1 MEKGEVLQALF
12 YNHPSRQWHFEEIVQ
27 ESKMTRPRLSYW
39 LKQYQ
44 KKEIIQRLKPRGK
57 MPYYIGNFESPTYKN
72 SKKVYALQQ
81 FNITGFLNHLEQI
94 PNAKTII
101 LFGSFS
107 RSDWHSES
115 DIDIFIYGT
124 AEGFEQGIYERTLER
139 EIQLFPCSTTKDISR
154 YSPGLLK
161 NIVKGYLLKGNID
174 FLEVTPHE

>member
-72 SKKVYALQQ
+72 SKKVYAL
-81 FNITGFLNHLEQI
+81 
-94 PNAKTII
+94 
-101 LFGSFS
+101 
-107 RSDWHSES
+107 
-115 DIDIFIYGT
+115 
-124 AEGFEQGIYERTLER
+124 
-139 EIQLFPCSTTKDISR
+139 
-154 YSPGLLK
+154 
-161 NIVKGYLLKGNID
+161 
-174 FLEVTPHE
+174 